1 MKMSSS
7 VGVKTKIINTHILT
21 GNNFSNCMQINLK
34 TTGKLLKTAF
44 KEWWVKDPFKESAVI
59 AFYAIFSMPGLL
71 VVIITIAGHFFGTD
85 IVNSHLTSQI
95 SSTMSAGTAKQV
107 EEMIK
112 IASESKN
119 SIWETILSVITILV
133 GATGVF
139 AQFQKSL
146 NTIWEVKADA
156 SKEGLWSI
164 IVVRL
169 FSFGLIISIS
179 FILLVSL
186 VLTTILAALGEWI
199 HARLP
204 EYLMIIFHILNFVLS
219 LVIIASLFAAMFK
232 FLPDAKVKWR
242 NVWIGSMVTALL
254 FVLGKSALGFYFG
267 FSNPGEGYGPAG
279 SVILILLWVSYTS
292 MIVFFGAE
300 FTRAYADQT
309 EDKIRPSDHAVKDPD
324 PKRVT

>member
-1 MKMSSS
+1 MHIK
-7 VGVKTKIINTHILT
+7 VKHVLSA
-21 GNNFSNCMQINLK
+21 FRS
-34 TTGKLLKTAF
+34 AF
-44 KEWWVKDPFKESAVI
+44 KEWYAKDPFRESAVI
-59 AFYAIFSMPGLL
+59 AYYAIFSLPGLL
-71 VVIITIAGHFFGTD
+71 VLVISMAGYFFGKEAVSGH
-85 IVNSHLTSQI
+85 IYSQVHGL
-95 SSTMSAGTAKQV
+95 MGDEPAKQIQD
-107 EEMIK
+107 MIAK
-112 IASESKN
+112 ASDIKKTLWATIIGIA
-119 SIWETILSVITILV
+119 TIIV